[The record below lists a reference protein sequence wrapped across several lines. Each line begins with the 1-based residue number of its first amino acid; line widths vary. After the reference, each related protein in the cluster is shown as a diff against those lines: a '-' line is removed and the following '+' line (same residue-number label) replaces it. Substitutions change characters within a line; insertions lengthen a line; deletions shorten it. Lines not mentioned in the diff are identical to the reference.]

1 MKLLTEGD
9 LQNLAAGLVD
19 GSGMT
24 YQQIADHIGVKHRT
38 LITHAL
44 SGKSKKTCHLIIEKL
59 GGYRIGFQVDPP
71 LFSPGPQ
78 K

>member
-24 YQQIADHIGVKHRT
+24 YQQIAEHIGVSHRT

-44 SGKSKKTCHLIIEKL
+44 QGNSLKTCKLIITKL
-59 GGYRIGFQVDPP
+59 GGYQIGYQVDPP
-71 LFSPGPQ
+71 LVETS
-78 K
+78 